1 MPKWSSK
8 NTSRTLKK
16 GPVLSKAEGFTLLE
30 LLIVMAIIGILAS
43 IVAVN
48 FVSGSREARDA
59 RRVREV
65 YQIGHALQM
74 YYAEEGKY
82 PDNTDSNDTG
92 CDLHGV
98 TWDKGHTDLGADDFI
113 KPILDNDLVTTIPVE
128 LNTITDPSDSTC
140 LYRYAKVV
148 NPCGCTGTYAIL
160 YAACEGNQCP
170 VEGRPSC
177 CTDVTWFEGAAEFDP
192 YDILIMLKEPES

>member
-1 MPKWSSK
+1 MPKLSPK
-8 NTSRTLKK
+8 NKSRTLKK
-16 GPVLSKAEGFTLLE
+16 GFTLIE
-30 LLIVMAIIGILAS
+30 LLIVMAIIGILSS

-74 YYAEEGKY
+74 YYSETGEY
-82 PDNTDSNDTG
+82 PDNTDSDDAG

-98 TWDKGHTDLGADDFI
+98 TWDKGHIDLGATDTFI
-113 KPILDNDLVTTIPVE
+113 KPILDNDIVTTIPVE
-128 LNTITDPSDSTC
+128 LDAITDPSASTC

-177 CTDVTWFEGAAEFDP
+177 CTDAAWFEGTAEFDP
-192 YDILIMLKEPES
+192 YDIFIMLEEPES